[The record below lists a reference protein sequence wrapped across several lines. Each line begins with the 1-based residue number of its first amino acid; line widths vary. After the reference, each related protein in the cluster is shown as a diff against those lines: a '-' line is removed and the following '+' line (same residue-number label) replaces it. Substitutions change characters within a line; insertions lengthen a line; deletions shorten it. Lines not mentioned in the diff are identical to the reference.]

1 MKSELR
7 HSLRTRLLLLLCG
20 AVVLTACVQAYI
32 TYRTSLEE
40 INEIFDYQMQQ
51 MAQSLRPGLPVGGY
65 HSNGPKDENEDGYAF
80 IIQVSIKGGQ
90 TIFLST
96 PSMELPKDLAPGFS
110 SFEDNDRVFAVYTLA
125 SGKQL
130 IQVAQDQDAR
140 RNVARTMAIRTG
152 TPVLVMVPFL
162 IFLVWWVVS
171 ASLSPVE
178 RVRSQVASR
187 DANAL
192 SAINEKGLP
201 VEIFPL
207 VHELNLLFQRVR
219 NAFDA
224 QKNFIA
230 DAAHELRSPL
240 AALKLQVEGLR
251 RSTDVSTRD
260 IAVNRLAHGIER
272 ASRLVEQLLVLARQ
286 QATPNHPDTHARVL
300 LVPLVQ
306 SIVGELWEAANARQ
320 IDMGVTEADESTVLG
335 NADALNIL
343 LRNLLDNAIKY
354 TPMGGTVN
362 VAVRSLQGQVHLTIE
377 DSGPGIP
384 EGVCD
389 RVFDRFFRV
398 AGTQG
403 EGSGLGLSIVRT
415 IAELHSAQLTITR
428 SEALG
433 GVKAA
438 LMFSTPA

>member
-1 MKSELR
+1 MKSEAR

-20 AVVLTACVQAYI
+20 AVVVTACVQAYI

-40 INEIFDYQMQQ
+40 INDIFDYQMQQ
-51 MAQSLRPGLPVGGY
+51 IAQSLRPGLPVGGY
-65 HSNGPKDENEDGYAF
+65 HSNGPKDENEDGFAF

-90 TIFLST
+90 TIFISMPT
-96 PSMELPKDLAPGFS
+96 MELPKDAAPGFS
-110 SFEDNDRVFAVYTLA
+110 TYENNDVVYEVFTLA

-130 IQVAQDQDAR
+130 IQVAQDREAR
-140 RNVARTMAIRTG
+140 RNVARTMALRTG

-162 IFLVWWVVS
+162 IFLVWWVVN

-178 RVRSQVASR
+178 RVRKQVAAR
-187 DANAL
+187 DADEL
-192 SAINEKGLP
+192 KAIDEKGLP

-251 RSTDVSTRD
+251 RSGDQASREV
-260 IAVNRLAHGIER
+260 AANRLAHGIER

-286 QATPNHPDTHARVL
+286 QAAPNSVRTHTP
-300 LVPLVQ
+300 VPLGSLVQ
-306 SIVGELWEAANARQ
+306 SIVGELWEEANAHQ
-320 IDMGVTEADESTVLG
+320 IDIGVTEAAEDLVIG
-335 NADALNIL
+335 NLDALGIL

-354 TPMGGTVN
+354 TPEGGTIN
-362 VAVRSLQGQVHLTIE
+362 VAVQALAGHTRLTIE

-384 EGVCD
+384 EDARD
-389 RVFDRFFRV
+389 RVFDRFYRV
-398 AGTQG
+398 SGTPG
-403 EGSGLGLSIVRT
+403 GGSGLGLSIVRT
-415 IAELHSAQLTITR
+415 IADMHEAQLTLTQ
-428 SEALG
+428 SATLG
-433 GVKAA
+433 GAKIEIV
-438 LMFSTPA
+438 FN